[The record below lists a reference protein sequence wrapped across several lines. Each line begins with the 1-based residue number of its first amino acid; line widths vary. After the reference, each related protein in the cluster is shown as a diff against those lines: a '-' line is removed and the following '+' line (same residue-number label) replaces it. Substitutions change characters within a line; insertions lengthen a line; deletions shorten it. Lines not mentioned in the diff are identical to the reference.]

1 MGTAHGRGH
10 GRGCDTV
17 AVRILP
23 DLHVFCRSIHAMN
36 VSPATKVYL
45 LAGPTDMRRGFDG
58 LFALA
63 KGLLDADPLSGH
75 LFGFCNKGRTR
86 LKLLYWDGSGLWV
99 CAKRLERGRFAWP
112 QAQSAAAAAEEGAA
126 APSRRVLMTHAE
138 LTMLLHGIDLATTRR
153 RPWLRMEGSAP
164 AA

>member
-1 MGTAHGRGH
+1 
-10 GRGCDTV
+10 
-17 AVRILP
+17 
-23 DLHVFCRSIHAMN
+23 MN

-75 LFGFCNKGRTR
+75 LFGFCNKGRNR
-86 LKLLYWDGSGLWV
+86 LKILYWDGSGLWI

-112 QAQSAAAAAEEGAA
+112 QPVPAAGGAG
-126 APSRRVLMTHAE
+126 PPRRVLMTPAE
-138 LTMLLHGIDLATTRR
+138 LMMLLHGIDLAATRR
-153 RPWLRMEGSAP
+153 RPWLRIENSAP